1 MLNLKLLG
9 APQITLDDAPFTLRR
24 NSIKARALLYYLATV
39 GTLEPRERLAGLF
52 WSDWPE
58 SQARAYLRG
67 ELHLLSELKDEYLL
81 DADGRLGLHPD
92 RCHVDVRQLQ
102 RAVSTPTAT
111 LDELYAASRLVAG
124 PFLDGVDSQLEE
136 SSPLFVEWLITQRDL
151 IARQIDQL
159 LYRFANACADEGRM
173 LGAGIDACTELLD
186 RAPEREEVHRLKM
199 RLLALDGQRGAAFKQ
214 YDACASALMDELGV
228 LPSAE
233 TNALYD
239 RILAG
244 EFDRSAPPASA
255 PSAEAAP
262 RRAPFQAIAPPMHLA
277 GRAPELAQIAA
288 ALTRP
293 GRGAVVAVVGMGGVG
308 KTALA
313 AELANRLRNDFTDG
327 VLWGRVATDTSPDI
341 LQSWALAFDRDLSK
355 ISSYEARAAAMRD
368 ILSDKRALIVLD
380 DVVAGKPIDL
390 LLPGASPCAVLI
402 TTRDRAEVARYTG
415 EIVELRELP
424 ASGGLEML
432 THLLGEETVA
442 AERIAAEKLCQLLG
456 GLPLAVEIAAQRV
469 LASPRRDLSR
479 MVRSLHSASARLAH
493 GISNRS
499 VRTSF
504 EVSWESLD
512 APLRHIFAVMGL
524 FDGRPF
530 TAAALAASNALD
542 ADAALDQLDLL
553 ATLSML
559 KYAEGDRYVQHRL
572 LADFAL
578 EKLATLPDRQQ
589 VEQRFVAY
597 YHQLTLGAA
606 GDFVQLEQEWDHLLR
621 AIQVAHARQAWSE
634 VLALVDAASAPWF
647 ARARFHQARQG
658 LQAGLDAAR
667 VLQDTTHITRFAFF
681 LGRIALRQDDYAA
694 ARELLTTAI
703 AGYAAADNQLRM
715 AEALVDL
722 ADVEMELGAYAHAEG
737 DLRCAETIYVALEQP
752 TGIAAVRCR
761 EASIAYDRNDYAAA
775 RRLCEDALHLLPAEG
790 GEVVRSRTLRLLAD
804 IAAREQQYALAQQYT
819 TQAQVVNAAINDQTE
834 HAAILFAQAKLA
846 HYFGN
851 EQEALASARQSLA
864 GYTAMGDRKAA
875 AVIHLLL
882 CRIYRALGDQ
892 ANLQATVQQ
901 GRRLAAEL
909 NDAQIEL
916 WFEEYG

>member
-1 MLNLKLLG
+1 MLDLKLLG
-9 APQITLDDAPFTLRR
+9 APQITLHGAPFTLRR

-39 GTLEPRERLAGLF
+39 GAPEPRERLAGLF

-58 SQARAYLRG
+58 AKARAYLRG
-67 ELHLLSELKDEYLL
+67 ELHLLGDLKEAYLL
-81 DADGRLGLHPD
+81 DADGRLGLNPEHC
-92 RCHVDVRQLQ
+92 RVDVRQLQ
-102 RAVSTPTAT
+102 SVVTAAAPTLEA
-111 LDELYAASRLVAG
+111 LHAASRLAAG
-124 PFLDGVDSQLEE
+124 PFLDGLDSQLEE
-136 SSPLFVEWLITQRDL
+136 SSPLFVEWLTAQRDQ

-159 LYRFANACADEGRM
+159 LYRLASLCADEGRM
-173 LGAGIDACTELLD
+173 LNAGIDACTDLLD
-186 RAPEREEVHRLKM
+186 RVPEREEVHRLKM
-199 RLLALDGQRGAAFKQ
+199 RLLALDGQRGAALKQ

-228 LPSAE
+228 LPAAE
-233 TNALYD
+233 TNTLYD

-244 EFDRSAPPASA
+244 EFDRSAQPAGA
-255 PSAEAAP
+255 TSAEAAP
-262 RRAPFQAIAPPMHLA
+262 RRAPFQAIAPPIHLA
-277 GRAPELAQIAA
+277 GRDQELAQIAA

-313 AELANRLRNDFTDG
+313 ATLADQLRSDFTDG
-327 VLWGRVATDTSPDI
+327 VLWGRVATDAPPDI

-390 LLPGASPCAVLI
+390 LLPGAAPCAVLI

-415 EIVELRELP
+415 ELVELRELP
-424 ASGGLEML
+424 EAGGLEML
-432 THLLGEETVA
+432 THLLGETTVSAERAA
-442 AERIAAEKLCQLLG
+442 AEELCQLLG

-469 LASPRRDLSR
+469 LASPRRDLAR
-479 MVRSLHSASARLAH
+479 MVRSLRSAAARLAH

-504 EVSWESLD
+504 AVSWESLD
-512 APLRHIFAVMGL
+512 APLRRAFAIMGL

-530 TAAALAASNALD
+530 TAAALAASDDLE

-559 KYAEGDRYVQHRL
+559 KFAEGDRYVQHRL

-578 EKLATLPDRQQ
+578 EQLTALPDRAQ

-597 YHQLTLGAA
+597 YRRVTQRAA
-606 GDFVQLEQEWDHLLR
+606 GDFVQLEQEWDHLLH
-621 AIQVAHARQAWSE
+621 AVQLAHAQHAWAE
-634 VLALVDAASAPWF
+634 VLALVDAAAAPWF
-647 ARARFHQARQG
+647 ARTRFHQARQG
-658 LQAGLDAAR
+658 LEAGLDAAR
-667 VLQDTTHITRFAFF
+667 ALGDDAHITRFAFF

-703 AGYAAADNQLRM
+703 AGYAAADNQARM

-722 ADVEMELGAYAHAEG
+722 ADVEMELGAYAHAES
-737 DLRCAETIYVALEQP
+737 DLQRAEATYTALAQP

-761 EASIAYDRNDYAAA
+761 EASIAYDRNDYTAAT
-775 RRLCEDALHLLPAEG
+775 RLCEDALRLLPAEG

-804 IAAREQQYALAQQYT
+804 IAARERQFALAQQYT
-819 TQAQVVNAAINDQTE
+819 TQAQVVNAAVNDQTE

-846 HYFGN
+846 HYFGD
-851 EQEALASARQSLA
+851 EHAALASARQSLA

-882 CRIYRALGDQ
+882 CRIYRALDDP
-892 ANLQATVQQ
+892 ANLQASAQQ

-909 NDAQIEL
+909 QDAQITT